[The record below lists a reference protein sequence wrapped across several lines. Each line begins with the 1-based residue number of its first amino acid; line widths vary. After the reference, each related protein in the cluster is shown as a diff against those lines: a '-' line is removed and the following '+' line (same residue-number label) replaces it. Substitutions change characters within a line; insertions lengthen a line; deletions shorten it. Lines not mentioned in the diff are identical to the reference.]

1 MKVLLILVAVGIAAM
16 LFLRKKPARRTG
28 KTTTRKPIKTA
39 AKKQAGR
46 VGTTPAPE
54 KSAFRCTSI
63 KAAGNACDEA
73 KKLKGKRY
81 LHSEVPSLPLAACD
95 VARCDCRY
103 VHHVDRRT
111 GILDHRR
118 NRVSEDELPSD
129 SDLEDQRSGRGRRAS
144 DWIAAY
150 QLNIPPG

>member
-1 MKVLLILVAVGIAAM
+1 M

-63 KAAGNACDEA
+63 KAAGDACDEA
-73 KKLKGKRY
+73 KKREGKRY

-95 VARCDCRY
+95 VAKCDCRY
-103 VHHVDRRT
+103 VHHDDRR
-111 GILDHRR
+111 
-118 NRVSEDELPSD
+118 D
-129 SDLEDQRSGRGRRAS
+129 SDEDRRAIAGLNAELYAERGKTERRADVKGRGRRTS
-144 DWIAAY
+144 DKRA
-150 QLNIPPG
+150 